1 MHMSF
6 WGSVRGRVVNT
17 SNSESGGP
25 GFKPRPSR
33 CTFRQGTLLHLVSLH
48 GYRRQTAGGTSAVD
62 QEGKAI
68 LLGMLHALLQEY
80 FGISSVRLGLW
91 LVCAFTITFWVF
103 GINHLMWP
111 IKLPS
116 SPILSRGTIYLFCVY
131 SMIGLPEETLAIAFL
146 WSILTFRYWGYF
158 FQREKKYFFSGG
170 NFCFIK
176 GMSMLFSQSKQTNQ
190 QK

>member
-1 MHMSF
+1 MSF
-6 WGSVRGRVVNT
+6 WGGVRGRVVNT
-17 SNSESGGP
+17 SNSGSGGP

-48 GYRRQTAGGTSAVD
+48 GYRRQTAGGTSAMD

-103 GINHLMWP
+103 GLNHLMWP

-131 SMIGLPEETLAIAFL
+131 SMIGLPEETLSIAFL

>member
-1 MHMSF
+1 MSF
-6 WGSVRGRVVNT
+6 WGGVRGRVVNT
-17 SNSESGGP
+17 SNSGSGGP
-25 GFKPRPSR
+25 GFKPSPSR

-48 GYRRQTAGGTSAVD
+48 GYRRQTAGGTSAMD
-62 QEGKAI
+62 QEGKAM
-68 LLGMLHALLQEY
+68 LLGMRHALLQEVFRDKLRP
-80 FGISSVRLGLW
+80 FGPLACVRLYHYL
-91 LVCAFTITFWVF
+91 WVF
-103 GINHLMWP
+103 GLNHLMWP
-111 IKLPS
+111 VKLPS

-158 FQREKKYFFSGG
+158 FQKEKKYFFSGG

>member
-1 MHMSF
+1 M
-6 WGSVRGRVVNT
+6 RGRVVNT
-17 SNSESGGP
+17 SNSGSGGP

-48 GYRRQTAGGTSAVD
+48 EYRRQTAGGTSAMD

-68 LLGMLHALLQEY
+68 LLGMLSCIATGVFRDKLRP
-80 FGISSVRLGLW
+80 FGPLVCVRLYHYLLSVW
-91 LVCAFTITFWVF
+91 NKSFDVTNQITLFTNTFTWYYLSILCV
-103 GINHLMWP
+103 LYDR
-111 IKLPS
+111 PS
-116 SPILSRGTIYLFCVY
+116 RRNLGNRFFMVY
-131 SMIGLPEETLAIAFL
+131 SSFSLLRL
-146 WSILTFRYWGYF
+146 F
-158 FQREKKYFFSGG
+158 FSKGKEIFFSGG